1 MLKRSIT
8 AAAVGVAC
16 ILGPV
21 TGEAGASSHFGGSI
35 TFPDTLCGFTGTT
48 TFSTEDNYGTLPDGG
63 SYDNGRFAQ
72 TFIADNGRGVQIDY
86 SGGHAVFSSPTPNGD
101 GTFTQIL
108 TASGLD
114 VLTKT
119 VHGPVLEHGA
129 GRVQVTYILDSQ
141 GNTLSVSAISLSG
154 DQPNLTGAPDCSV
167 VGPYLA
173 GS

>member
-8 AAAVGVAC
+8 AAAVSVAC

-21 TGEAGASSHFGGSI
+21 TGEAAASTHFGGSI
-35 TFPDTLCGFTGTT
+35 SFPDTLCGFTGTT
-48 TFSTEDNYGTLPDGG
+48 TFSTEDNFGTLADGG
-63 SYDNGRFAQ
+63 TYDNGRFVQ
-72 TFIADNGRGVQIDY
+72 TFIADNGRGVQLDY
-86 SGGHAVFSSPTPNGD
+86 SAGHAVFSPPTPNGD
-101 GTFTQIL
+101 GTLTQIL

-114 VLTKT
+114 VLTKA
-119 VHGPVLEHGA
+119 VGGPVLEHGA

-154 DQPNLTGAPDCSV
+154 NQPNLTGAPDCSV